1 MPDVLRVAAMVTT
14 ASVVVCAS
22 AAAGPPVTLGIRV
35 VDYTHRA
42 GGALAAAE
50 HHVARVFGAVG
61 ITVVWR
67 EVAPPAAVAPDQVTV
82 LILDEAMTS
91 AKAANDSLAETVLG
105 TAVPPPTRRA
115 WIFLGR
121 IEDAAFQQGQ
131 SPGLVLGHVI
141 VHEVAHMVANIRHS
155 ESGVMAAALSPAL
168 ERFPGFTPEQGREL
182 RAAVQTNGRSTVL
195 DARAHRRPLQLDGR

>member
-1 MPDVLRVAAMVTT
+1 MTDVFGVAAMVMA

-22 AAAGPPVTLGIRV
+22 AGAAEPATLGIRV
-35 VDYTHRA
+35 VDYTQRA
-42 GGALAAAE
+42 AGALATAE

-67 EVAPPAAVAPDQVTV
+67 EVPPSAAAAPDQVTV

-91 AKAANDSLAETVLG
+91 AKTLKDRLAETVLG

-121 IEDAAFQQGQ
+121 IEDAAFQQSQ
-131 SPGLVLGHVI
+131 STGLVLGHVI
-141 VHEVAHMVANIRHS
+141 VHEVAHMVADMAHS
-155 ESGVMAAALSPAL
+155 EGGVMAAAFSPSL
-168 ERFPGFTPEQGREL
+168 ETFQGFTSEQGRQL
-182 RAAVQTNGRSTVL
+182 RAAVQTNGRSVVL
-195 DARAHRRPLQLDGR
+195 DAQSRRRSFQLDGR